1 MNQRGIWQLIL
12 MAQEGDRQAVDALF
26 FMSFRPAY
34 LVLQAIVPDRD
45 AALQILS
52 EGYVHIFRSLEDLEQ
67 DSSFTSA
74 LNGFNIARAAELYPD
89 RRIVFGEDYATKF
102 SSFSAQDCRICDFDT
117 LRSLDLSA
125 CADEILAVFEA
136 LPPEQKVSAYLFY
149 YASCLPEEIADVLS
163 ADEKSVCGALAQM
176 RKTALPQIGTVLQ
189 KEKAF
194 RCIGAESAVPWALRN
209 TVAYVPDKESL
220 DAFYQDVLQKLV
232 DNNVLDT
239 TLSVSEP
246 IDEPIEMEIKDIKP
260 PKDFTLL
267 HKIFSVKT
275 LLILL
280 FILLA
285 AGIAIGVHRLQ
296 EYKSKVFGWE
306 TSNRTTI
313 RLTTTSLPSEYYI
326 YSTEYTMPTET
337 ETTTEKASETQTEAV
352 ATTERPTESTTA
364 NPYAD
369 FAYSENG
376 GSITITGY
384 SGSKTSVEVPKSIHG
399 KPVTTIG
406 ENAFFNTGI
415 TSIKLPSSL
424 RTIGK
429 NAFHSCVGLTAIT
442 IPNGVTLIDNAAF
455 RGCSNLKNI
464 TLADTLQKIGNQAFY
479 QCTSL
484 SGIHF
489 GDKLTY
495 IGDWAFAYCTSLPNV
510 AIVGSVNHVGSNVFY
525 ECKSL
530 TACTFESSS
539 KVTALG
545 EAMFFDCISLK
556 TFSFPS
562 GVKVVPANCFMG
574 CRSLSSVAMH
584 ANMTSIGANAFA
596 DCISLSAVKL
606 SAKLL
611 HLEKGAFSGC
621 TTLKEI
627 EIPSGALDI
636 GDNAFSGCSNL
647 QKAVIPA
654 SVTSI
659 GSKAFAGCD
668 DLVITCP
675 ANSAAEKYA
684 IANQIEIYGR
694 SSETTYKDDSS
705 KL

>member
-34 LVLQAIVPDRD
+34 LILQAIVPDRD

-52 EGYVHIFRSLEDLEQ
+52 EGYVHIFRSLDNLEQ
-67 DSSFTSA
+67 DSNFTAA
-74 LNGFNIARAAELYPD
+74 LNAHNIARAAELYPAN
-89 RRIVFGEDYATKF
+89 RIVFGADYQNKF
-102 SSFSAQDCRICDFDT
+102 SSFSVQDCRICDFNT

-125 CADEILAVFEA
+125 YADEILSVFEA
-136 LPPEQKVSAYLFY
+136 LPPEQKIAAYLFY
-149 YASCLPEEIADVLS
+149 YASASPEEIAALFG
-163 ADEKSVCGALAQM
+163 ADEKAVCGALAQM
-176 RKTALPQIGTVLQ
+176 RRTALPQIGSVLQ
-189 KEKAF
+189 KDKAF
-194 RCIGAESAVPWALRN
+194 RCIGAESAIPWALRN
-209 TVAYVPDKESL
+209 TAAFIPDQETL
-220 DAFYQDVLQKLV
+220 DAFYQDILQKLV

-239 TLSVSEP
+239 TMSASEP
-246 IDEPIEMEIKDIKP
+246 NIEPIEMEIQNIKP
-260 PKDFTLL
+260 PRDFTLL

-280 FILLA
+280 FILLI

-306 TSNRTTI
+306 TSNRTVI

-326 YSTEYTMPTET
+326 YSTEYTMPSET
-337 ETTTEKASETQTEAV
+337 QTEKDSESQTEAV
-352 ATTERPTESTTA
+352 ATTEKPTESTTA

-369 FAYSENG
+369 FAYSESG

-384 SGSKTSVEVPKSIHG
+384 NGSKTSVEVPKSIHG

-479 QCTSL
+479 QCSSL
-484 SGIHF
+484 SAIHF
-489 GDKLTY
+489 GGELTY
-495 IGDWAFAYCTSLPNV
+495 IGDWAFAYCTSLPTV
-510 AIVGSVNHVGSNVFY
+510 TIVGSVNHVGSNMFY

-530 TACTFESSS
+530 TACYFESSS
-539 KVTALG
+539 KVTSMG

-556 TFSFPS
+556 SFSFPS
-562 GVKVVPANCFMG
+562 GVKAVPANCFTG
-574 CRSLSSVAMH
+574 CRSLSSAAMH
-584 ANMTSIGANAFA
+584 QNITSIGANAFA

-606 SAKLL
+606 PTKLL

-636 GDNAFSGCSNL
+636 GDSAFSGCSNL
-647 QKAVIPA
+647 KKAVIPA
-654 SVTSI
+654 SVASI

-668 DLVITCP
+668 ELVITCP